1 MTLFDWGIMSD
12 EKLPLPTG
20 YQLSALDPTYR
31 ETPWVPLDRLRTEDP
46 VHHDQ
51 QLGRY
56 FLTRGK
62 EVSDLIK
69 NRELN
74 ADPRKANEGSFSRT
88 LYGNNSKELSIL
100 MLDDPEHKRQRTLV
114 LQAFN
119 KRSVDALL
127 PRIEAI
133 AQSLADDIEAADG
146 PFDFVQL
153 FGSPLPTTVMAE
165 LLGINPADRQDFR
178 RWSLGCMQALNP
190 FRTTEQTALYEESTT
205 VLADYLAR
213 EVDKRRTAPTD
224 DLITRLALAEE
235 EGDTLTTQDIVLL
248 IRLLLIAGNS
258 TTTDML
264 GAGVVQLL
272 KNPDQLAK
280 FRARPDLHD
289 NAMDE
294 ILRVE
299 PPVTQVLR
307 SAHQDMNVHDKAI
320 KKGDT
325 IHMSLFGAHFDPE
338 MNPDPHKF
346 DIERPRIQ
354 HFAFGGGAHYCLGA
368 GLGKAQAKIALPMLF
383 ARFPELSFAPG
394 IEVKHKI
401 APAFNGYGEIWLT
414 K

>member
-1 MTLFDWGIMSD
+1 MSD
-12 EKLPLPTG
+12 EDQPLPTG

-31 ETPWVPLDRLRTEDP
+31 ETPWVPLDRLRAADP

-51 QLGRY
+51 ALGRY

-62 EVSDLIK
+62 EVSELIK
-69 NRELN
+69 NRDLN
-74 ADPRKANEGSFSRT
+74 ADPRKANEGSYSRM
-88 LYGNNSKELSIL
+88 LHGNTSKEFSIL

-127 PRIEAI
+127 PRIQEI
-133 AQSLADDIEAADG
+133 SQGLLDDIEAAEG
-146 PFDFVQL
+146 EFDFVQL

-165 LLGINPADRQDFR
+165 LLGINAADRKDFR

-190 FRTTEQTALYEESTT
+190 FRTPEQTTLYEESTT

-213 EVDKRRTAPTD
+213 EAENRRSNPRD
-224 DLITRLALAEE
+224 DLITRMVQAEE
-235 EGDTLTTQDIVLL
+235 AGDTLTTEDIVLL

-258 TTTDML
+258 TTTDMI
-264 GAGVVQLL
+264 GSGVVQLL
-272 KNPDQLAK
+272 KHPEQLAK
-280 FRARPDLHD
+280 FKARPDLHD

-307 SAHQDMNVHDKAI
+307 SAHQDLQVDDKAI
-320 KKGDT
+320 GKGNT
-325 IHMSLFGAHFDPE
+325 IHMSLLGVHYDPD
-338 MNPDPHKF
+338 MNPDPQAF
-346 DIERPRIQ
+346 DIERKNIQ

-383 ARFPELSFAPG
+383 ERFPGLAFAPG
-394 IEVKHKI
+394 REIKHKV
-401 APAFNGYGEIWLT
+401 APAFNGYGEVWLV

>member
-1 MTLFDWGIMSD
+1 MSD
-12 EKLPLPTG
+12 EDQPLPTG

-31 ETPWVPLDRLRTEDP
+31 ETPWVPLDRLRAADP

-51 QLGRY
+51 ALGRY

-62 EVSDLIK
+62 EVSELIK
-69 NRELN
+69 NRDLN
-74 ADPRKANEGSFSRT
+74 ADPRKANEGSFSKT

-114 LQAFN
+114 LKAFN
-119 KRSVDALL
+119 KRSVDALV
-127 PRIEAI
+127 PRIEEI
-133 AQSLADDIEAADG
+133 ARGLADDIEAAEG
-146 PFDFVQL
+146 EFDFVAM

-165 LLGINPADRQDFR
+165 LLGINAADRKDFR

-190 FRTTEQTALYEESTT
+190 FRTPEQTALYEESTT

-213 EVDKRRTAPTD
+213 EVDIRRTQPSD
-224 DLITRLALAEE
+224 DLITRLAQAEE
-235 EGDTLTTQDIVLL
+235 EGDSLTTQDIVLL

-280 FRARPDLHD
+280 FKARPDLHD

-307 SAHQDMNVHDKAI
+307 SAHQDMQVADKQI
-320 KKGDT
+320 SKGDT
-325 IHMSLFGAHFDPE
+325 IHMSLFGVHLDPE

-346 DIERPRIQ
+346 DIERKNVQ

-368 GLGKAQAKIALPMLF
+368 GLGKAQAKIALPLLF
-383 ARFPELSFAPG
+383 ERFPDLAFAPG
-394 IEVKHKI
+394 REVKHKV
-401 APAFNGYGEIWLT
+401 APAFNGYGEVWLV

>member
-1 MTLFDWGIMSD
+1 MS
-12 EKLPLPTG
+12 EKDQPLPTG
-20 YQLSALDPTYR
+20 YQLSALDPVYR
-31 ETPWVPLDRLRTEDP
+31 ETPWVPLDRLRAADP

-62 EVSDLIK
+62 EVSDLIN
-69 NRELN
+69 NRDLN
-74 ADPRKANEGSFSRT
+74 ADPRKANEGSFSKT
-88 LYGNNSKELSIL
+88 LYGENSKELSIL
-100 MLDDPEHKRQRTLV
+100 MLDDPEHRRQRTLV
-114 LQAFN
+114 QKAFN
-119 KRSVDALL
+119 KRSVELLL

-133 AQSLADDIEAADG
+133 AASLADDIAAEAG
-146 PFDFVQL
+146 EFDFVAL

-165 LLGINPADRQDFR
+165 LLGIDPADRKDFR

-190 FRTTEQTALYEESTT
+190 FRTPEQTALYEESTT
-205 VLADYLAR
+205 VLADYMAR
-213 EVDKRRTAPTD
+213 EVELRRSRPSE
-224 DLITRLALAEE
+224 DLITRLAQVEE
-235 EGDTLTTQDIVLL
+235 DGDMLTTRDIVLL

-272 KNPDQLAK
+272 KHPDQLAK

-299 PPVTQVLR
+299 PPVAQVLR
-307 SAHQDMNVHDKAI
+307 SAHQDIEVADKLI
-320 KKGDT
+320 QKGDT
-325 IHMSLFGAHFDPE
+325 IHMSLFGVHYDPA
-338 MNPDPHKF
+338 MNPDPQVF
-346 DIERPRIQ
+346 DIERKAIQ

-383 ARFPELSFAPG
+383 ERFPNLGFAPG
-394 IEVKHKI
+394 REVKHKV
-401 APAFNGYGEIWLT
+401 APAFNGYGEVWLV